1 MSQVVAENLRSAV
14 YASFEELSA
23 QVQADSA
30 LDAKLLGLLGFFAVA
45 GSVLLTLPCGLRG
58 DHVLLLVGVAIGAL
72 TCVAGSMG
80 GPAPSTGPL
89 AAKFYVDYGM
99 QSEVEY
105 LSQLLADLASAALA
119 NETSLQLRR
128 SALSV
133 AIGVPVGL
141 AAAYV
146 LAIVV

>member
-1 MSQVVAENLRSAV
+1 
-14 YASFEELSA
+14 
-23 QVQADSA
+23 
-30 LDAKLLGLLGFFAVA
+30 
-45 GSVLLTLPCGLRG
+45 
-58 DHVLLLVGVAIGAL
+58 
-72 TCVAGSMG
+72 MG
-80 GPAPSTGPL
+80 GPAPSTGPP
-89 AAKFYVDYGM
+89 AANFYVDYGM

-105 LSQLLADLASAALA
+105 LLQLLADLASAALA

-133 AIGVPVGL
+133 AVGVPVGL